1 MKLIILGAP
10 GAGKGTQ
17 ADKITKHYKIPHI
30 STGDIFREN
39 IKNKTELGI
48 KVEEIISTGGLVTDE
63 LTNEIVKNRLSCQDC
78 TNGFMLDGFPRT
90 ISQAHALDEYGI
102 VLNSAIYINVSD
114 NVIVERMSGRV
125 ICSSCSGA
133 FHKLYNP
140 PTTQGICDLCGSTL
154 IQREDDNPKTII
166 NRIEIFRKESSPIID
181 FYTKKGIIIE
191 VNGEGA
197 TEDITNFIIASLKEK

>member
-197 TEDITNFIIASLKEK
+197 TEGITNFIIASLKEK